1 MPFFAFF
8 VFFCRNSGVLQ
19 SAPEFRNLH
28 YGSSLWFSAFGFRP
42 SFGLRPSAF
51 GLPLME
57 RLLIIEDELPMRTA
71 LHDVLAAEGYRVLI
85 AIDGETGLRRALDE
99 KPDLILLDVMMP
111 KLDGYAV
118 CAELRRLSNP
128 VPILMLTAKG
138 QIEDRVTGLDAGA
151 DDYLVKPFSTEE
163 LLARVRALLR
173 RTHRQTQSASK
184 LTLGDVELDLV
195 RQRAKRGRKALYMT
209 AKEFAM
215 LKLMAETP
223 GEPISRER
231 FLDVVWGYTAFP
243 TTRTVDN
250 HIASLRS
257 KIERN
262 PDEPRWIQTVHGVGY
277 RLNLPPED

>member
-1 MPFFAFF
+1 
-8 VFFCRNSGVLQ
+8 
-19 SAPEFRNLH
+19 
-28 YGSSLWFSAFGFRP
+28 
-42 SFGLRPSAF
+42 
-51 GLPLME
+51 ME
-57 RLLIIEDELPMRTA
+57 RLLIVEDELPMRTA
-71 LHDVLAAEGYRVLI
+71 LEDVLRGEGYRVLS
-85 AIDGETGLRRALDE
+85 APDGQAGLRRAIEE
-99 KPDLILLDVMMP
+99 KPDLILLDIMMP

-138 QIEDRVTGLDAGA
+138 QIEDRVQGLDVGA

-173 RTHRQTQSASK
+173 RTHRQGHAPSTLK
-184 LTLGDVELDLV
+184 LGEVEIDLA
-195 RQRAKRGRKALYMT
+195 RQTATRGRQLLHLT
-209 AKEFAM
+209 AREFAM
-215 LKLMAETP
+215 LRLMAETP

-257 KIERN
+257 AIERN
-262 PDEPRWIQTVHGVGY
+262 PDEPRFIKTVHGVGY
-277 RLNLPPED
+277 KLDITKP